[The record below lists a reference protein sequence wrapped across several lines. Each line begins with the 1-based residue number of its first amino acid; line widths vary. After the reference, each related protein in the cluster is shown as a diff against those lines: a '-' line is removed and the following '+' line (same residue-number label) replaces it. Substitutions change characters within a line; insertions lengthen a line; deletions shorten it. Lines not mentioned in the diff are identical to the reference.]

1 MNEQELLKRI
11 AELPREVRPV
21 RDPWE
26 GIAARLDDK
35 AGGSGNRPA
44 AERPAFS
51 LQGWMPKAVAAL
63 AVVAVAV
70 VLMSGPESVPQQP
83 PSSQSASQSA
93 SLTRAPYTPI
103 PVVLAGSE
111 AEYQAAF
118 REFITIG
125 DSRNQIPAGTVEKIE
140 TGWADLLQV
149 ETALSDALAQ
159 NPNDPFLN
167 KRMLELR
174 ARQLGFLRQLASL
187 DHSNRRL
194 TI

>member
-11 AELPREVRPV
+11 AELPREIRPE

-35 AGGSGNRPA
+35 AGGSENRPA
-44 AERPAFS
+44 AGQPAFH
-51 LQGWMPKAVAAL
+51 LQGWLPRAVAAL
-63 AVVAVAV
+63 AVIAVAV
-70 VLMSGPESVPQQP
+70 VLMSGPETAEQK
-83 PSSQSASQSA
+83 PSLSRSASVA
-93 SLTRAPYTPI
+93 DAPSTAI

-118 REFITIG
+118 REFISIG
-125 DSRNQIPAGTVEKIE
+125 DSRNQISAGTVEKIE

-149 ETALSDALAQ
+149 ETALSGALAQ

-174 ARQLGFLRQLASL
+174 SRQLGFLRQLAAL

>member
-1 MNEQELLKRI
+1 MSSNMNEQEFLKRI
-11 AELPREVRPV
+11 AELPREIPPE
-21 RDPWE
+21 RDPWAK
-26 GIAARLDDK
+26 IATRLDDRVG
-35 AGGSGNRPA
+35 APDAPAVMERRGSWVQSWPLR
-44 AERPAFS
+44 
-51 LQGWMPKAVAAL
+51 AVAAV
-63 AVVAVAV
+63 AVVAIAV
-70 VLMSGPESVPQQP
+70 VLMSGPESAQQQP
-83 PSSQSASQSA
+83 VVSHSANTTAVSPTA
-93 SLTRAPYTPI
+93 I

-118 REFITIG
+118 REFIAIG
-125 DSRNQIPAGTVEKIE
+125 DSRYQISAATVEKIE

>member
-1 MNEQELLKRI
+1 MSSNMNEQELLKRI
-11 AELPREVRPV
+11 AELPREVRPE

-26 GIAARLDDK
+26 RISARLDETSEAQDK
-35 AGGSGNRPA
+35 PLAVEPSGSW
-44 AERPAFS
+44 
-51 LQGWMPKAVAAL
+51 LQAWPLRAVAAL
-63 AVVAVAV
+63 AVLAVAV
-70 VLMSGPESVPQQP
+70 VLMSGPGPVQQQP
-83 PSSQSASQSA
+83 VVSQSADTVAVPSA
-93 SLTRAPYTPI
+93 AI

-118 REFITIG
+118 REFMAIG
-125 DSRNQIPAGTVEKIE
+125 DSRNQIPVGTVEKIE
-140 TGWADLLQV
+140 TGWADLFQV
-149 ETALSDALAQ
+149 ETALSDALTQ

-174 ARQLGFLRQLASL
+174 ARQLGFLRQLATL

>member
-1 MNEQELLKRI
+1 MSSNMNEQELLKRI
-11 AELPREVRPV
+11 AELPREIPPR
-21 RDPWE
+21 RDPWAK
-26 GIAARLDDK
+26 ISARLDDPVG
-35 AGGSGNRPA
+35 AADVPAVMERRGSW
-44 AERPAFS
+44 
-51 LQGWMPKAVAAL
+51 LQSWPLRAVA
-63 AVVAVAV
+63 AVAV
-70 VLMSGPESVPQQP
+70 VAIAVALMPGPEPVQQQP
-83 PSSQSASQSA
+83 VVSQPVNTTVVSPMA
-93 SLTRAPYTPI
+93 I

-118 REFITIG
+118 REFIAIG
-125 DSRNQIPAGTVEKIE
+125 DSRNQISAATVEKIE

-149 ETALSDALAQ
+149 ETALADALAQ
-159 NPNDPFLN
+159 NPNDSFLN

>member
-1 MNEQELLKRI
+1 MNERELLKRI
-11 AELPREVRPV
+11 AELPREMHPE

-26 GIAARLDDK
+26 QISARLEDRTV
-35 AGGSGNRPA
+35 APESRSVMQRRGSW
-44 AERPAFS
+44 
-51 LQGWMPKAVAAL
+51 LQSWPLRAVAAL
-63 AVVAVAV
+63 AVFAIAA
-70 VLMSGPESVPQQP
+70 VLMTGPEPVQQP
-83 PSSQSASQSA
+83 PLVSQPAYTGADSSAA
-93 SLTRAPYTPI
+93 I

-111 AEYQAAF
+111 AEYRAAF
-118 REFITIG
+118 REFIAIG
-125 DSRNQIPAGTVEKIE
+125 DSRNQISVVTVEKIE
-140 TGWADLLQV
+140 NGWADLLQV

-174 ARQLGFLRQLASL
+174 SRQLGFLRQLASL

>member
-11 AELPREVRPV
+11 AALPREMPPE
-21 RDPWE
+21 RDPWAQ
-26 GIAARLDDK
+26 ISRRLDDRVG
-35 AGGSGNRPA
+35 APDAPALMVRRGSW
-44 AERPAFS
+44 
-51 LQGWMPKAVAAL
+51 LQSWPLRAVAAV
-63 AVVAVAV
+63 AVVAIAI
-70 VLMSGPESVPQQP
+70 VLMSGPETVQQQP
-83 PSSQSASQSA
+83 VVNQPVNSAVVSSTA
-93 SLTRAPYTPI
+93 I

-118 REFITIG
+118 REFIAIG
-125 DSRNQIPAGTVEKIE
+125 DSRNQIPAVTVEKIE
-140 TGWADLLQV
+140 TGWAELLQV

-159 NPNDPFLN
+159 NPNDSFLN

>member
-1 MNEQELLKRI
+1 MNEQELLRRI
-11 AELPREVRPV
+11 AELPRELRPE

-26 GIAARLDDK
+26 SIAARLEDK
-35 AGGSGNRPA
+35 AGDFESHRA
-44 AERPAFS
+44 AEPSAFRF
-51 LQGWMPKAVAAL
+51 QGWLPRAVAAL

-70 VLMSGPESVPQQP
+70 VLMSGPESVQQQAP
-83 PSSQSASQSA
+83 VNQPA
-93 SLTRAPYTPI
+93 SLTHAPSTAI

-149 ETALSDALAQ
+149 ETALSDALAH

>member
-1 MNEQELLKRI
+1 MSSNMNEQELLKRI
-11 AELPREVRPV
+11 AELPREIRPEG
-21 RDPWE
+21 DPWE
-26 GIAARLDDK
+26 KISARLDDK
-35 AGGSGNRPA
+35 TFAPEARPVSARRGSW
-44 AERPAFS
+44 
-51 LQGWMPKAVAAL
+51 LQSWPLRAVAAL
-63 AVVAVAV
+63 AVVAIAA
-70 VLMSGPESVPQQP
+70 VLMTGPEPVQQQP
-83 PSSQSASQSA
+83 VVSQSTNARAVSSA
-93 SLTRAPYTPI
+93 AI

-118 REFITIG
+118 REFIAIG
-125 DSRNQIPAGTVEKIE
+125 DSRNQIPVTTVEKIE
-140 TGWADLLQV
+140 NGWADLLQV